1 MRDLPMPARVF
12 GLGGLIPFLGLALA
26 CWVRPELSEALL
38 AYGAT
43 ILAFLGAVHWGFALT
58 DGRAPWWRFG
68 LGVLPALIAWVALL
82 LPVGM
87 GLVLLA
93 TGIAA
98 TALVERAAA
107 RQGVVPAP
115 YLALRYVLSAGAIGG
130 LLVGVVALVF
140 IA

>member
-1 MRDLPMPARVF
+1 MRDLPLPARVF

-26 CWVRPELSEALL
+26 CWVRPGLGFALA

-43 ILAFLGAVHWGFALT
+43 ILAFLGAVHWGFALS

-68 LGVLPALIAWVALL
+68 LGVVPALVAWVALL
-82 LPVGM
+82 LPVGA
-87 GLVLLA
+87 GLMVLA

-98 TALVERAAA
+98 TALVERAAT
-107 RQGVVPAP
+107 RQGLVPAP

-130 LLVGVVALVF
+130 LLVGLAALVF

>member
-1 MRDLPMPARVF
+1 MRDLPLPARLF
-12 GLGGLIPFLGLALA
+12 GLGGLIPFLALA
-26 CWVRPELSEALL
+26 VACSAWPELGEALL

-43 ILAFLGAVHWGFALT
+43 ILAFLGAVHWGFALS

-68 LGVLPALIAWVALL
+68 LGVVPALLAWVALL

-98 TALVERAAA
+98 TVLVERAAA
-107 RQGVVPAP
+107 RQGLMTGP